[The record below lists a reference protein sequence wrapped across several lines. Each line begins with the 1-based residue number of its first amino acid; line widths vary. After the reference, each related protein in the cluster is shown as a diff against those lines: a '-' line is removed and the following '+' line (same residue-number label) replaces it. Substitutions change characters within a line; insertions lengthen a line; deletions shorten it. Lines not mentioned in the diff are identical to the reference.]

1 MPILTVLFALAAVL
15 AAALGIA
22 ALLTRRATRRLEA
35 RFPSTGTRVDA
46 GGGTIHVLR
55 FGSAPAPDRPAVLLL
70 HGAPGSAADLKAL
83 GERLTHGAAAL
94 PVLVPDRPGSGWS
107 GRPGGDADAALGRQ
121 AALIRGAMQALGAR
135 RVLIV
140 GHSFGGAVALRYAL
154 DHPDEVAGLVLV
166 NPATHPRPG
175 GLKRVQAAAEAL
187 LTGPLFTHTLA
198 TPLSLA
204 ALEKAT
210 ARMFAP
216 EPLPAGYLDASALA
230 LAMTPERFHHTMQDF
245 MRLRGELI
253 AQAPRYPALT
263 APLTLILGT
272 ADAVVPPADHGE
284 VLARQLAGR
293 AAPAVR
299 VVRIEGAGHMLHRGH
314 AGRVAEETG
323 RLAGAL
329 LAEDVLAHVMSAPM
343 STAMSEPASAARPES
358 PA

>member
-1 MPILTVLFALAAVL
+1 MPILTVIFAVLLTLAAGLGVAALA
-15 AAALGIA
+15 
-22 ALLTRRATRRLEA
+22 TRRASRRLEA
-35 RFPSTGTRVDA
+35 RFPPAGTRVEA
-46 GGGTIHVLR
+46 GGGAIQVLR
-55 FGSAPAPDRPAVLLL
+55 LGPAPAPERPTLLLL
-70 HGAPGSAADLKAL
+70 HGAPGSAADLRAL

-121 AALIRGAMQALGAR
+121 AELIRAAVQALGAR
-135 RVLIV
+135 RVLVV

-175 GLKRVQAAAEAL
+175 GLKWFQAAAEKL
-187 LTGPLFTHTLA
+187 LTGPLFTRTLA

-204 ALEKAT
+204 ALETAT

-216 EPLPAGYLDASALA
+216 EPLPVGYLDASALA

-253 AQAPRYPALT
+253 AQAPRYAALT

-272 ADAVVPPADHGE
+272 ADATVPPADHGE
-284 VLARQLAGR
+284 VLARELP
-293 AAPAVR
+293 AAR

-314 AGRVAEETG
+314 AGLVAGEVG
-323 RLAGAL
+323 RLAAAL
-329 LAEDVLAHVMSAPM
+329 LAEDVLAHVMVRDAVAGG
-343 STAMSEPASAARPES
+343 TAAALPAHRPDS
-358 PA
+358 RF